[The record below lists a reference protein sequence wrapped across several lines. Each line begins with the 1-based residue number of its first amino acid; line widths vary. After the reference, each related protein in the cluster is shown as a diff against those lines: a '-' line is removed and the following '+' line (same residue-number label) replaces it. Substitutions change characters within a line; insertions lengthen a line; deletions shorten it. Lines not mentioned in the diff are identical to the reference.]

1 MAAVVDRRRTWRS
14 ESGAELIE
22 LALALPL
29 LLVVVM
35 GIIDFGFLFQ
45 QYEVVTNAAR
55 EGARM
60 ATLPEYHDASLDANV
75 EARVLAYLD
84 AAGLTDPG
92 RDVLPVATS
101 NECIGGHLAPFYT
114 VTVTYPH
121 PYSFVAG
128 IMSFFGGTLSSST
141 LTATSKMRAEAAA
154 GTACP

>member
-1 MAAVVDRRRTWRS
+1 MAAVVDGRRTWRS
-14 ESGAELIE
+14 ESGAELVE
-22 LALALPL
+22 LALALPIL
-29 LLVVVM
+29 LLVVM

-60 ATLPEYHDASLDANV
+60 ATLPEYHNANLDTNV
-75 EARVLAYLD
+75 ETRVFAYLD

-92 RDVLPVATS
+92 RDVLPVAVS
-101 NECIGGHLAPFYT
+101 NECIGGRLAPYYT

-128 IMSFFGGTLSSST
+128 IMSFFGGSLSSST
-141 LTATSKMRAEAAA
+141 LTAISKMRAEGAA
-154 GTACP
+154 GASC